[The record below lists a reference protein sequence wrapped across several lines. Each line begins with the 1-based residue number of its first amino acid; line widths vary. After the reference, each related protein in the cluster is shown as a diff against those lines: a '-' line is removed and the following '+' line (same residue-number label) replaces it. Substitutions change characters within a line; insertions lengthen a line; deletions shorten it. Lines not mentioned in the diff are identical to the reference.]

1 MIFADYRYG
10 KTDKKQKIPEWILNC
25 LDPQHTSLSVDV
37 VEMSQ
42 PYEMTMK
49 SRLDLTALSRLS
61 ALAARYVCKSS
72 IRRYICFSIHEV
84 CYHRVIIFVVVV
96 VLVVVVFVILA
107 IIDDLLLTCLS
118 RLRFPLLKK
127 VVWNSFDGRLDFI
140 RLLF

>member
-1 MIFADYRYG
+1 VCVVVCG
-10 KTDKKQKIPEWILNC
+10 C
-25 LDPQHTSLSVDV
+25 VCVSVRQV
-37 VEMSQ
+37 SVSRLFLLEMSQ

-96 VLVVVVFVILA
+96 LVVVVFVILA